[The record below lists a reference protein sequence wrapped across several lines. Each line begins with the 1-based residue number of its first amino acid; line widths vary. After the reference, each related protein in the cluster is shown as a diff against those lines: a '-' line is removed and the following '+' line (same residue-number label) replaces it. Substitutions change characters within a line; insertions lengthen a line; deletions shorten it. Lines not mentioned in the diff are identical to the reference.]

1 MRNLFFTP
9 IFFSLLFLVN
19 TTYSQNFNEKER
31 NKLETLNINIER
43 LDLTDLN
50 LQLNLKNILKLER
63 KRKTN
68 KTVAIIC
75 TSISATSLLLGGAL
89 VSRNNGLAHIFG
101 VAMITE
107 GVVYGGISIPFWVAS
122 NKRKKER
129 DRFIDLFEK

>member
-63 KRKTN
+63 KRNLTK
-68 KTVAIIC
+68 
-75 TSISATSLLLGGAL
+75 LLL
-89 VSRNNGLAHIFG
+89 
-101 VAMITE
+101 
-107 GVVYGGISIPFWVAS
+107 
-122 NKRKKER
+122 
-129 DRFIDLFEK
+129 